1 MRGCRISATSSIRI
15 VAEFLRHPMFEW
27 LNKFCD
33 IQRIRL
39 YRLSAK
45 SSEWEVAEFLRNLAN
60 ERLQNFCDVRYT
72 NGCGVIATC
81 SQRMVA
87 EFLATSI
94 DREVAEFLRYPFYQR
109 SKNCW
114 DLISL
119 TRASREK
126 PLIYLKICYFRK
138 YKIVWKAL
146 LNERS
151 KNCWDL
157 IVLQENSVVNAALF

>member
-1 MRGCRISATSSIRI
+1 MRGCRISATSSIRM

-45 SSEWEVAEFLRNLAN
+45 SSEWEVAEFLRNLVN
-60 ERLQNFCDVRYT
+60 DIRYT
-72 NGCGVIATC
+72 HGCGIIATC
-81 SQRMVA
+81 SLRMVA

-94 DREVAEFLRYPFYQR
+94 DREVAEFFRYPFYQR

-119 TRASREK
+119 TRAFREK